1 MEFFINFPFF
11 SIVMS
16 LVCAAVSS
24 VLKHTAARILCFCSN
39 IAAIA
44 LSACTLVLTVTTG
57 SAYSYRMGHFD
68 APWGNMIRFGPLESF
83 LAVFFCMIL
92 LLSVRGG
99 LKHLYDDNDEYKL
112 NYYFAL
118 INLLQAAIL
127 ALLYTDDVFTAYVF
141 IEICTL
147 ASTGI
152 LMIRQVGRT
161 TVAAVRYLIFN
172 LLGSGLFLIGIIILY
187 DITGH
192 LLIPNIAESVTNLV
206 ANGEYPVP
214 LLISASLITL
224 GLAVKSGLFPFC
236 YWMPDTYGYATTAS
250 SSIISG
256 IVSKIYIFTSIKMLY
271 RVMGA
276 SYATQSH
283 ITDVLFVFGLAG
295 MIIGSLHAIR
305 EKNINRMVAFS
316 SAAQIGYIYAAI
328 GLGSEAGLAAA
339 VFHMMTHALTKPL
352 LFTAADGLIDAVGNR
367 KDFASLRGSAHLNR
381 LAGIGF
387 TVGSLSM
394 VGLPAFSGF
403 VSKLLI
409 AEASTNVAGK
419 MLATLIV
426 LSVSTILNA
435 VYFLHTVITIY
446 TPRTPD
452 LPVYGVMK
460 NRKGLFAV
468 YACFIAAI
476 LLLGLH
482 PQPVLNILSSGITL
496 FVK

>member
-1 MEFFINFPFF
+1 
-11 SIVMS
+11 
-16 LVCAAVSS
+16 
-24 VLKHTAARILCFCSN
+24 
-39 IAAIA
+39 
-44 LSACTLVLTVTTG
+44 
-57 SAYSYRMGHFD
+57 
-68 APWGNMIRFGPLESF
+68 
-83 LAVFFCMIL
+83 
-92 LLSVRGG
+92 
-99 LKHLYDDNDEYKL
+99 
-112 NYYFAL
+112 
-118 INLLQAAIL
+118 
-127 ALLYTDDVFTAYVF
+127 
-141 IEICTL
+141 
-147 ASTGI
+147 
-152 LMIRQVGRT
+152 
-161 TVAAVRYLIFN
+161 
-172 LLGSGLFLIGIIILY
+172 
-187 DITGH
+187 
-192 LLIPNIAESVTNLV
+192 
-206 ANGEYPVP
+206 
-214 LLISASLITL
+214 
-224 GLAVKSGLFPFC
+224 
-236 YWMPDTYGYATTAS
+236 
-250 SSIISG
+250 
-256 IVSKIYIFTSIKMLY
+256 
-271 RVMGA
+271 MGA

-328 GLGSEAGLAAA
+328 GLGTEAGLAAA

-352 LFTAADGLIDAVGNR
+352 LFTAADGLIDAVGNW

>member
-24 VLKHTAARILCFCSN
+24 VLKHKAARILCFCSN

-328 GLGSEAGLAAA
+328 GLGTEAGLAAA
-339 VFHMMTHALTKPL
+339 VFHMMTHALTKP
-352 LFTAADGLIDAVGNR
+352 
-367 KDFASLRGSAHLNR
+367 LRGSAHLNR

>member
-1 MEFFINFPFF
+1 MVDLAHVALMALCYTNDIFTGYVFIE
-11 SIVMS
+11 
-16 LVCAAVSS
+16 
-24 VLKHTAARILCFCSN
+24 
-39 IAAIA
+39 
-44 LSACTLVLTVTTG
+44 VLTIA
-57 SAYSYRMGHFD
+57 SCA
-68 APWGNMIRFGPLESF
+68 
-83 LAVFFCMIL
+83 
-92 LLSVRGG
+92 LLSVRRGG
-99 LKHLYDDNDEYKL
+99 RVLIASARYMI
-112 NYYFAL
+112 FAL
-118 INLLQAAIL
+118 
-127 ALLYTDDVFTAYVF
+127 
-141 IEICTL
+141 
-147 ASTGI
+147 
-152 LMIRQVGRT
+152 M
-161 TVAAVRYLIFN
+161 
-172 LLGSGLFLIGIIILY
+172 GSGLFLIGVIY
-187 DITGH
+187 TYSITGH
-192 LLIPNIAESVTNLV
+192 LLFPQLHETIAALWAEGTYRFSMTV
-206 ANGEYPVP
+206 AIG
-214 LLISASLITL
+214 LMTA
-224 GLAVKSGLFPFC
+224 GLAIKSGLFPFHF
-236 YWMPDTYGYATTAS
+236 WMPDTYGYATTAS

-328 GLGSEAGLAAA
+328 GLGTEAGLAAA

-367 KDFASLRGSAHLNR
+367 KDFASLRGAAHLNR

-435 VYFLHTVITIY
+435 V
-446 TPRTPD
+446 
-452 LPVYGVMK
+452 
-460 NRKGLFAV
+460 
-468 YACFIAAI
+468 
-476 LLLGLH
+476 
-482 PQPVLNILSSGITL
+482 
-496 FVK
+496 